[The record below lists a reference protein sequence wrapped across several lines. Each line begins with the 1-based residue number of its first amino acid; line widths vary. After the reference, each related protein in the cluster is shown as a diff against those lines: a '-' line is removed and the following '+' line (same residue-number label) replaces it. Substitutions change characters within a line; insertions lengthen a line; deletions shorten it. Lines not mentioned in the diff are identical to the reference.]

1 MLFSKWV
8 GTMGKVVTNEAIHQ
22 LMKSLPRLDLLGDI
36 SADLEDRT
44 RAILGLLFRDVV
56 PAVEVVPSDVTTCPN
71 CGLPNESIRSPYC
84 SEHCREVSA
93 FIRQLRNGIE
103 NDLSG
108 DSERQA
114 AMGQMLW
121 YLLGGG
127 LPRRVAM
134 VPEKAIQKVLERE
147 NRKCEDCGG
156 IATTI
161 DHSRT
166 ACNRPINLRAV
177 CQACCRVRNY
187 EDGDFRKSAAFLQ
200 SLHEISIRVQN
211 PIAVRC
217 CDDAESWNWREFLR
231 GRKFR

>member
-1 MLFSKWV
+1 M
-8 GTMGKVVTNEAIHQ
+8 TPEAIDR
-22 LMKSLPRLDLLGDI
+22 LVKVLPERALLDDA
-36 SADLEDRT
+36 SADLEVRT
-44 RAILGLLFRDVV
+44 RAVLGLLF
-56 PAVEVVPSDVTTCPN
+56 EVRTPPKLTIATDTSTCPN
-71 CGLPNESIRSPYC
+71 CGVLNESIRSPYC

-103 NDLSG
+103 NDLSD

-114 AMGQMLW
+114 GMGQMLW

-200 SLHEISIRVQN
+200 SLHEISIRVRN
-211 PIAVRC
+211 PVAVRC
-217 CDDAESWNWREFLR
+217 CDDAESWNWREYIKDR
-231 GRKFR
+231 KVVGGRTK